1 MTTPQNSE
9 AMKPIR
15 NLRYYIAIVLCLA
28 TALNYLDRQTLS
40 VLAHTIQSELKLSEV
55 DYSYITSAFL
65 FSYTIMYAV
74 SGALVDRLGVRLS
87 YALSVFGW
95 SVANMLHGLASGA
108 WQLAGFRMLLGVF
121 EPANFPAGV
130 RAVAEW
136 FPMRERALGV
146 GIFNAGAAI
155 GGLIAVPTVS
165 FLAVRWGWRWAFV
178 LTGACGFLWLV
189 LWILFYRSPR
199 THPRLA
205 ESELR
210 EIEENAV
217 QSGTERAAPLRPLLK
232 MKATWGCAL
241 ARVFTDPI
249 SYFLNFWIPKYLQ
262 QEQGFTLAELGASAW
277 VPYAGFSAG
286 MILGGAIP
294 LWLTRWGWS
303 VNRARKTTMFVDSC
317 ILAAGFVS
325 LLWVESP
332 GVALGVL
339 TLLMFGHG
347 AWGNV
352 TIPAEVFP
360 KRAVGT
366 VSGLGGAL
374 GGAAGILTQLAIGRI
389 AQHAGFGPLFAFC
402 GLLYLLAFAAVH
414 FLAGELGV
422 IRRIPTVP
430 VAVKA
435 G

>member
-1 MTTPQNSE
+1 MS
-9 AMKPIR
+9 ALK
-15 NLRYYIAIVLCLA
+15 NLRYYVAAILCLA

-40 VLAHTIQSELKLSEV
+40 VLANTIQRELKLSEV
-55 DYSYITSAFL
+55 EYSYVTSAFL
-65 FSYTIMYAV
+65 CSYTVMYLV
-74 SGALVDRLGVRLS
+74 SGALVDRLGVRVA

-95 SVANMLHGLASGA
+95 SVANMLHGLATGA
-108 WQLAGFRMLLGVF
+108 LQLAGFRMLLGVF

-130 RAVAEW
+130 RAIAEW

-155 GGLIAVPTVS
+155 GGLVALPVVS
-165 FLAVRWGWRWAFV
+165 FLGVRWGWRMAFMV
-178 LTGACGFLWLV
+178 TGALGFFWLALWL
-189 LWILFYRSPR
+189 LFYRSPR
-199 THPRLA
+199 SHPLMS

-210 EIEENAV
+210 LIEEGATA
-217 QSGTERAAPLRPLLK
+217 SEKGGASPLRQLLG
-232 MKATWGCAL
+232 MKETWGCAL

-262 QEQGFTLAELGASAW
+262 QEHGFSLSALGASAW

-294 LWLTRWGWS
+294 FWLVKRGWS
-303 VNRARKTTMFVDSC
+303 VNRARKTTMFLDSC
-317 ILAAGFVS
+317 MLVTGFVS
-325 LLWVESP
+325 LLWVKSP
-332 GVALGVL
+332 ALALGVL
-339 TLLMFGHG
+339 TALMFGHG

-366 VSGLGGAL
+366 VSGLGGTL
-374 GGAAGILTQLAIGRI
+374 GGLAGILTQLIIGRT
-389 AQHAGFGPLFAFC
+389 AQHIGFGPLFAFC
-402 GLLYLLAFAAVH
+402 GLLYMLALASVH

-422 IRRIPTVP
+422 IRQIPEKR
-430 VAVKA
+430 ASA
-435 G
+435 

>member
-1 MTTPQNSE
+1 
-9 AMKPIR
+9 MKPFR
-15 NLRYYIAIVLCLA
+15 NLRYYVAVVLCLA

-40 VLAHTIQSELKLSEV
+40 VLAHTIQSELKLTEV
-55 DYSYITSAFL
+55 DYAYVTSAFL

-74 SGALVDRLGVRLS
+74 SGALVDRLGVRVS

-95 SVANMLHGLASGA
+95 SVANMLHSLAGSA
-108 WQLAGFRMLLGVF
+108 LQLAGFRMLLGAF

-130 RAVAEW
+130 RAIAEW

-155 GGLIAVPTVS
+155 GGLVAVPVVS
-165 FLAVRWGWRWAFV
+165 FLGVHWGWRWAFV
-178 LTGACGFLWLV
+178 VTGGCGFLWLT
-189 LWILFYRSPR
+189 LWLLFYRAPR
-199 THPRLA
+199 SHPRLA

-210 EIEENAV
+210 VIEDGATESENEGAI
-217 QSGTERAAPLRPLLK
+217 PLRPLLW

-262 QEQGFTLAELGASAW
+262 QEQGFSLAALGVSAW

-294 LWLTRWGWS
+294 FWLVKRGWS
-303 VNRARKTTMFVDSC
+303 VNRARKTTMLLDSC
-317 ILAAGFVS
+317 MLAAGFVS
-325 LLWVESP
+325 LLWVKSP
-332 GVALGVL
+332 GLALGVL
-339 TLLMFGHG
+339 TVLMFGHG

-360 KRAVGT
+360 KGAVGR
-366 VSGLGGAL
+366 VSGLGGTL

-389 AQHAGFGPLFAFC
+389 AQRASFGPLFAFC
-402 GLLYLLAFAAVH
+402 GLLYLLAFASVH

-422 IRRIPTVP
+422 IRHISRPP
-430 VAVKA
+430 ARA
-435 G
+435 AAR

>member
-1 MTTPQNSE
+1 
-9 AMKPIR
+9 MKPIR
-15 NLRYYIAIVLCLA
+15 NLRYYIAAVLCLA

-55 DYSYITSAFL
+55 DYSHVTSAFL
-65 FSYTIMYAV
+65 FSYTIMYVV
-74 SGALVDRLGVRLS
+74 SGALVDRLGVRIS
-87 YALSVFGW
+87 YALSVLGW
-95 SVANMLHGLASGA
+95 SIANMLHGLATGA
-108 WQLAGFRMLLGVF
+108 MQLAGFRMLLGVF

-155 GGLIAVPTVS
+155 GGLVAVPVVS
-165 FLAVRWGWRWAFV
+165 FLGVRWGWRWAFV
-178 LTGACGFLWLV
+178 VTGALGFLWLV
-189 LWILFYRSPR
+189 LWLLFYRSPR
-199 THPRLA
+199 EHPRLA
-205 ESELR
+205 EGELR
-210 EIEENAV
+210 AIEE
-217 QSGTERAAPLRPLLK
+217 GTGQGEKEGAAPLRPLLA

-241 ARVFTDPI
+241 VRVLTDPI

-262 QEQGFTLAELGASAW
+262 QEHGFSLAALGASAW

-294 LWLTRWGWS
+294 FWFVKRGWS
-303 VNRARKTTMFVDSC
+303 VNRARKTTMLLDSC
-317 ILAAGFVS
+317 MLAVCFVS
-325 LLWVESP
+325 LLWVKSP
-332 GVALGVL
+332 VVALGLL
-339 TLLMFGHG
+339 TVLMFGHG

-366 VSGLGGAL
+366 VSGLGGTL
-374 GGAAGILTQLAIGRI
+374 GGAAGIVTQLVIGRT
-389 AQHAGFGPLFAFC
+389 AQQGGFGPLFAFC

-422 IRRIPTVP
+422 IREVP
-430 VAVKA
+430 ARSAPRK
-435 G
+435 

>member
-1 MTTPQNSE
+1 MS
-9 AMKPIR
+9 AFK
-15 NLRYYIAIVLCLA
+15 NLRWYIAGILCLA

-40 VLAHTIQSELKLSEV
+40 VLANTIQRELKLSEV

-65 FSYTIMYAV
+65 FTYTLMYVV
-74 SGALVDRLGVRLS
+74 SGALVDRLGVRVA

-108 WQLAGFRMLLGVF
+108 LQLAGFRALLGVF

-130 RAVAEW
+130 RAIAEW

-155 GGLIAVPTVS
+155 GGLVALPVVS
-165 FLAVRWGWRWAFV
+165 FLGVRFGWRMAFV
-178 LTGACGFLWLV
+178 VTGGLGMVWLALWL
-189 LWILFYRSPR
+189 WFYRSPQS
-199 THPRLA
+199 HPRMSK
-205 ESELR
+205 EELHL
-210 EIEENAV
+210 IEEGKTA
-217 QSGTERAAPLRPLLK
+217 SEEGGAIPLRQLMG
-232 MKATWGCAL
+232 MKETWGCAL

-262 QEQGFTLAELGASAW
+262 AEHGFSLADLGASAW

-286 MILGGAIP
+286 MVLGGAIP
-294 LWLTRWGWS
+294 FWLVKRGWS

-317 ILAAGFVS
+317 LLVVCFVS
-325 LLWVESP
+325 LLWVKSP
-332 GVALGVL
+332 GLALAVL
-339 TLLMFGHG
+339 TALMFGHG

-366 VSGLGGAL
+366 VSGLGGTL
-374 GGAAGILTQLAIGRI
+374 GGATGIVTQLVIGR
-389 AQHAGFGPLFAFC
+389 AASHTGFGPLFAFC
-402 GLLYLLAFAAVH
+402 GVLYMLAFASVH
-414 FLAGELGV
+414 FLAGQLGV
-422 IRRIPTVP
+422 IRQIPEKRS
-430 VAVKA
+430 AA
-435 G
+435 A

>member
-1 MTTPQNSE
+1 
-9 AMKPIR
+9 MKPIR
-15 NLRYYIAIVLCLA
+15 RLRYYVAVVLCLA

-40 VLAHTIQSELKLSEV
+40 VLAHTIQSELRLSEV
-55 DYSYITSAFL
+55 DYSYVTSAFL

-87 YALSVFGW
+87 YALSVVGW
-95 SVANMLHGLASGA
+95 SVANMLHSVAGSAL
-108 WQLAGFRMLLGVF
+108 QLAGFRMLLGAF

-130 RAVAEW
+130 RAIAEW

-155 GGLIAVPTVS
+155 GGLVAVPVVS
-165 FLAVRWGWRWAFV
+165 FLALHWGWRWAFV
-178 LTGACGFLWLV
+178 VTGACGFLWLT
-189 LWILFYRSPR
+189 LWLAFYRSPR
-199 THPRLA
+199 SHRRLSQSELRVIEDGAA
-205 ESELR
+205 ESEN
-210 EIEENAV
+210 E
-217 QSGTERAAPLRPLLK
+217 GAAPLRPLLW

-262 QEQGFTLAELGASAW
+262 QEQGFSLAELGASAW

-294 LWLTRWGWS
+294 FWLVQRGWS
-303 VNRARKTTMFVDSC
+303 VNRARKTIMLVDSC
-317 ILAAGFVS
+317 MLVAGFVS
-325 LLWVESP
+325 LLWINSP
-332 GVALGVL
+332 RLALAVL
-339 TLLMFGHG
+339 TILMFGHG

-360 KRAVGT
+360 KCAVGT
-366 VSGLGGAL
+366 VSGIGGTL

-389 AQHAGFGPLFAFC
+389 AQQAGFGPLFAFC
-402 GLLYLLAFAAVH
+402 GLLYLLALASVH

-422 IRRIPTVP
+422 VRHISPP
-430 VAVKA
+430 LA
-435 G
+435 GTAGR

>member
-1 MTTPQNSE
+1 
-9 AMKPIR
+9 MKTIR
-15 NLRYYIAIVLCLA
+15 NLRYYIAAVLCLA

-40 VLAHTIQSELKLSEV
+40 VLAHTIQRELKLSEV
-55 DYSYITSAFL
+55 DYSYVTSAFL

-74 SGALVDRLGVRLS
+74 SGALVDRFGVRLS
-87 YALSVFGW
+87 YILSVFGW
-95 SVANMLHGLASGA
+95 SVANMLHGLATGPM
-108 WQLAGFRMLLGVF
+108 QLAGFRVLLGVF

-130 RAVAEW
+130 RAIAEW

-155 GGLIAVPTVS
+155 GGLVALPVVS
-165 FLAVRWGWRWAFV
+165 FLGVNYGWRWAFV
-178 LTGACGFLWLV
+178 VTGALGFVWLALWMLV
-189 LWILFYRSPR
+189 YRSPQ
-199 THPRLA
+199 THPRLSQ
-205 ESELR
+205 EERELIG
-210 EIEENAV
+210 EGSGEKEKTGAV
-217 QSGTERAAPLRPLLK
+217 PLRPLLA

-262 QEQGFTLAELGASAW
+262 QEQGFSLAALGASAW

-294 LWLTRWGWS
+294 FWLVKRGWS
-303 VNRARKTTMFVDSC
+303 VNRARKTTMFIDSC
-317 ILAAGFVS
+317 MLIVAFVS
-325 LLWVESP
+325 LLWVKSP
-332 GVALGVL
+332 GLALAVL
-339 TLLMFGHG
+339 TVLMFGHG

-366 VSGLGGAL
+366 VSGLGGTL
-374 GGAAGILTQLAIGRI
+374 GGVAGILTQLAIGRI
-389 AQHAGFGPLFAFC
+389 AVHTGFGPLFAFC
-402 GLLYLLAFAAVH
+402 GLLYLLAFVSVH

-422 IRRIPTVP
+422 IRQIPGESEL
-430 VAVKA
+430 AQKD
-435 G
+435 

>member
-1 MTTPQNSE
+1 
-9 AMKPIR
+9 MKPIR
-15 NLRYYIAIVLCLA
+15 NLRYYIAAVLCLA

-74 SGALVDRLGVRLS
+74 SGALVDRLGVRVA
-87 YALSVFGW
+87 YIFSVFGW

-108 WQLAGFRMLLGVF
+108 LQLAGFRVLLGVF

-146 GIFNAGAAI
+146 GIFNSGAAI
-155 GGLIAVPTVS
+155 GGLVAVPVVS
-165 FLAVRWGWRWAFV
+165 FLGVNYGWRWAFV
-178 LTGACGFLWLV
+178 VTGGCGFLWLV
-189 LWILFYRSPR
+189 LWLLFYRPPAS
-199 THPRLA
+199 HPRLS
-205 ESELR
+205 ESER
-210 EIEENAV
+210 EFIEEGAV
-217 QSGTERAAPLRPLLK
+217 ETAKEPAVALRPLLG
-232 MKATWGCAL
+232 MRATWGCAL

-262 QEQGFTLAELGASAW
+262 QEQGFSLADLGASAW

-294 LWLTRWGWS
+294 LWLVKRGWS

-317 ILAAGFVS
+317 MLAVCFVS
-325 LLWVESP
+325 LLWVKSP
-332 GVALGVL
+332 GLALGLL
-339 TLLMFGHG
+339 TVLMFGHG

-360 KRAVGT
+360 KNAVGT
-366 VSGLGGAL
+366 VSGLGGTV

-389 AQHAGFGPLFAFC
+389 AGKAGFGPLFAFC
-402 GLLYLLAFAAVH
+402 GVLYLLAFAAVH

-422 IRRIPTVP
+422 IRHIPRQGRAT
-430 VAVKA
+430 AR
-435 G
+435 